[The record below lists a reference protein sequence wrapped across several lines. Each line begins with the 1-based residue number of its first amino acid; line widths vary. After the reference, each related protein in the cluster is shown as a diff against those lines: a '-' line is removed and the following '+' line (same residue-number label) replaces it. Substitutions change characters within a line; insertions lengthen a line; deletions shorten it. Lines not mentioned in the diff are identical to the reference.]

1 MNVHQL
7 VELRL
12 GVVGKRGGD
21 ANVGVVDQELK
32 PRAPSSKRP
41 GLLLGAPAAAGRAT
55 FSAARGSSTHSHF
68 FLSVRMRLPLLFAV
82 SLALF
87 SCSKS
92 DDPSLAPSAGT
103 ELATE
108 DDCGAPGPS
117 GYQVLLRTQQ
127 QAVQLP
133 GTVETFLFSKDNVFN
148 TSGSDHLIASL
159 IRQGDLLSLR
169 YCGVVHDG
177 LTTDIGPAQS
187 AISLQ
192 DLPAQ
197 VYRLRITVRNR
208 HTTGTLDLTTTP
220 ARLSIADTTVA
231 AVWR

>member
-1 MNVHQL
+1 
-7 VELRL
+7 
-12 GVVGKRGGD
+12 
-21 ANVGVVDQELK
+21 
-32 PRAPSSKRP
+32 
-41 GLLLGAPAAAGRAT
+41 
-55 FSAARGSSTHSHF
+55 
-68 FLSVRMRLPLLFAV
+68 MRLPLLFAA

-92 DDPSLAPSAGT
+92 DDPSLVPGEGS

-108 DDCGAPGPS
+108 DKCGAPGPS
-117 GYQVLLRTQQ
+117 GYLVLLRTQQ

-133 GTVETFLFSKDNVFN
+133 GTVETFLLSKDNVFN

-159 IRQGDLLSLR
+159 TRQDDVLSLH
-169 YCGVVHDG
+169 YCGVLHDG
-177 LTTDIGPAQS
+177 ITADLGPARS
-187 AISLQ
+187 TISLQ

-220 ARLSIADTTVA
+220 ARISIADPTVA